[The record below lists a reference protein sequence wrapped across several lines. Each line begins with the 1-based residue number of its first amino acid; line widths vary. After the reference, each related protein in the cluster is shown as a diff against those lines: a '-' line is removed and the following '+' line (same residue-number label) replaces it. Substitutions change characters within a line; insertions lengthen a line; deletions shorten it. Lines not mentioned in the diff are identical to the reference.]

1 MQIRKTAN
9 KDADVLQ
16 PGKSLKHPMLP
27 IVSDAKE
34 HWVPLELLM
43 VMHAQAVRCKMVAS
57 ATRNTTDLVLSSP
70 EHEPKL
76 KEAGKK
82 FLDSIIVRTRGTV

>member
-1 MQIRKTAN
+1 MHIRKTAN
-9 KDADVLQ
+9 KVADVLQ
-16 PGKSLKHPMLP
+16 RGKSQKHPMLP
-27 IVSDAKE
+27 LVSDAKE

-43 VMHAQAVRCKMVAS
+43 VTHAQAVRYKMVAS

-70 EHEPKL
+70 EHEAKL